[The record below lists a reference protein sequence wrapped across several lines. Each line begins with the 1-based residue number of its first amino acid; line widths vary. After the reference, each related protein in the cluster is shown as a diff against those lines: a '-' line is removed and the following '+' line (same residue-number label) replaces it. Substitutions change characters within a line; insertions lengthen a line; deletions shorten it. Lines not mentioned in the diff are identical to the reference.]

1 MNAALA
7 PEERAKDL
15 LDKMDLNEK
24 IRQLGCTMA
33 IPMIP
38 GQYQDLKGGIGVSI
52 IMGGSDPAH
61 DLEKIQKYVMENS
74 PHNIPALF
82 HGEALSGP
90 VSLLG
95 GSLFPISISLG
106 ATFEPELVEE
116 MSEFTR
122 KQMYA
127 NGIRHGLSPV
137 ADLARDLRWGRVNET
152 YGNDPTLSAMMMV
165 SFVKGLQ
172 GNNLTEGVAATG
184 KHFIGYSQTEGG
196 LNCHKTMVCERE
208 LREQYAKP
216 FEAAI
221 READLKSVM
230 NSYSSIDGLP
240 VCVNKKILTELLR
253 GDLGFKGVVISDYAS
268 TLQLLD
274 PYKVTDDLTEAG
286 VRCLNAGLDIECP
299 SRMAYGDG
307 LEEAVR
313 DGRLNVET
321 IDRAV
326 LRVLKLK
333 FELGLFENPYPIF
346 EDLDA
351 AMDNTEANRKSYI
364 AAKKSITLM
373 KNNGILPIADKKKKV
388 LVTGPV
394 GNCLRLLFSHYT
406 AVANAEMMAGLQ
418 KEGDTQQGYNVTG
431 LLENMGDN
439 IDSVNV
445 LMSLVDNSGAASAD
459 KYAMDETIRKLYPEA
474 KTLFEGLR
482 GYLDNVSFLEGCDY
496 KGNDECQINEAVK
509 AASEA
514 DIVVLAVG
522 GKNGQGE
529 TSTTGEGVDSA
540 SLELPGVQEKLM
552 RSVYKVNPNI
562 VIIHTDGRP
571 LVSEWAY
578 EHAAAIVEGWLPNTY
593 GGNALADVICGK
605 YNPAGRTPVDVPR
618 SVGHLPVYHCQPNG
632 SSGAKNRNVIKQGY
646 IDSDAAVLAP
656 FGYGLSYTTFEYND
670 FRVVYEQETGIIQVE
685 ISVTNTGENE
695 GDEVVQLYGS
705 DLVASMIRPIHEL
718 IGFKRIHLRKGEKK
732 KISFI
737 FNIDFF
743 SFLDCNMNW
752 ILEKGDFRLIIG
764 SNSDDEK
771 FEKIVHLAE
780 TKKINPGLRCL
791 YATAK
796 VSCE

>member
-522 GKNGQGE
+522 GKNG
-529 TSTTGEGVDSA
+529 
-540 SLELPGVQEKLM
+540 
-552 RSVYKVNPNI
+552 
-562 VIIHTDGRP
+562 
-571 LVSEWAY
+571 
-578 EHAAAIVEGWLPNTY
+578 
-593 GGNALADVICGK
+593 
-605 YNPAGRTPVDVPR
+605 
-618 SVGHLPVYHCQPNG
+618 
-632 SSGAKNRNVIKQGY
+632 
-646 IDSDAAVLAP
+646 
-656 FGYGLSYTTFEYND
+656 
-670 FRVVYEQETGIIQVE
+670 
-685 ISVTNTGENE
+685 
-695 GDEVVQLYGS
+695 
-705 DLVASMIRPIHEL
+705 
-718 IGFKRIHLRKGEKK
+718 
-732 KISFI
+732 
-737 FNIDFF
+737 
-743 SFLDCNMNW
+743 
-752 ILEKGDFRLIIG
+752 
-764 SNSDDEK
+764 
-771 FEKIVHLAE
+771 
-780 TKKINPGLRCL
+780 
-791 YATAK
+791 
-796 VSCE
+796 